1 MPVAVDPKPSRQR
14 FDQHPRAI
22 RKKPQAVVL
31 DDEAEARLRMSEAEY
46 RRELFRSFVK
56 WAREHDGVVISVP
69 WQSPAVVLVPLGDGQ
84 DSELE
89 IALRN
94 LRKYPVTKVPGTMTR
109 LSHGIFET
117 MRPIEI
123 RLWPRG

>member
-1 MPVAVDPKPSRQR
+1 MSAISKRRWDS
-14 FDQHPRAI
+14 HPRVA
-22 RKKPQAVVL
+22 RKAKPRVAL
-31 DDEAEARLRMSEAEY
+31 DDTEAHFLLPEKQY
-46 RRELFRSFVK
+46 RELLFHDFV
-56 WAREHDGVVISVP
+56 RFCRDHDGVVISVP

-117 MRPIEI
+117 MRPTEI

>member
-1 MPVAVDPKPSRQR
+1 MAAIDPKNRRWDS
-14 FDQHPRAI
+14 HPRVA
-22 RKKPQAVVL
+22 RKAKPKVAL
-31 DDEAEARLRMSEAEY
+31 DDNELHLVLPEKQY
-46 RRELFRSFVK
+46 REQLFRSFV
-56 WAREHDGVVISVP
+56 AFCREHDGVVISVP
-69 WQSPAVVLVPLGDGQ
+69 WRSPAVVLVPLGDGQ

-94 LRKYPVTKVPGTMTR
+94 LKKYPVTKVPGTMTR